1 MRRFSL
7 AGAACLLLATALPAG
22 AVATTP
28 TLLPAVKRT
37 VAANA
42 AVPRTCDRAPRS
54 GRGLSST
61 TYVAP
66 MSGYVTARLRAASGD
81 WDLLL
86 RDGASGRAI
95 TASQGF
101 RSTEVAGAWIHAGD
115 RLVAEGCRRAGRSS
129 TATVSFTLAD
139 VAPPKAG
146 TAPQLVR
153 VYGDPRKLGGLDQL
167 SGFDVTEDRRAGW
180 ADVVVDGPAQIATLR
195 RLGLRYDVR
204 IADLQK
210 AYAAARQ
217 ADARAGAGAG
227 SP

>member
-7 AGAACLLLATALPAG
+7 AGAACLLFAAALPAG
-22 AVATTP
+22 AAATTS

-37 VAANA
+37 VAVNA

-101 RSTEVAGAWIHAGD
+101 RSTEVAGAWVHAGD
-115 RLVAEGCRRAGRSS
+115 RLIAEGCRRSGGSR
-129 TATVSFTLAD
+129 TATLSFRLAD
-139 VAPPKAG
+139 VSAPKA
-146 TAPQLVR
+146 TAVPELVR
-153 VYGDPRKLGGLDQL
+153 VHGDPRKLQGL
-167 SGFDVTEDRRAGW
+167 
-180 ADVVVDGPAQIATLR
+180 
-195 RLGLRYDVR
+195 
-204 IADLQK
+204 
-210 AYAAARQ
+210 
-217 ADARAGAGAG
+217 
-227 SP
+227 